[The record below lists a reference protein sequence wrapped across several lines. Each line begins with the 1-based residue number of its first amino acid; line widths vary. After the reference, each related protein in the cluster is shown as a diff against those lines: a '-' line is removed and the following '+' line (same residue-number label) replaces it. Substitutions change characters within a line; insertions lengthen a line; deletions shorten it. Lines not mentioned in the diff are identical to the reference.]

1 MRFAVNPSPADL
13 SQTQPSMIQDSN
25 IVGQIKRDHLF
36 KVMIVG
42 DETCQ

>member
-1 MRFAVNPSPADL
+1 MSLAVNLSPADL

-25 IVGQIKRDHLF
+25 IVDQIKRDHLF
-36 KVMIVG
+36 KAMMVG